1 MYNLVVLKYINN
13 VQSLIRKPQLLWSPI
28 QVKCVIYI

>member
-13 VQSLIRKPQLLWSPI
+13 VQSLFRKPSCFGVLY
-28 QVKCVIYI
+28 KCKDV